1 MSQHASLNEALIACI
16 TAAGGSKI
24 VGPILFPE
32 KNPVLAAQYLRTCL
46 NEGRKERLTPD
57 QVVLIARLG
66 RKAGCH
72 AYMEYLAEDLAY
84 APPQPIEP
92 RDEQDELRR
101 QILAMGTQL
110 QQALDRLNSL
120 QAPAGAPLAVV
131 RGAR

>member
-1 MSQHASLNEALIACI
+1 MTQHASLKEALVACI
-16 TAAGGSKI
+16 TAAGSSKV

-32 KNPVLAAQYLRTCL
+32 KDPVIAAQYLRTCL
-46 NEGRKERLTPD
+46 NEGRKERLTPE

-72 AYMEYLAEDLAY
+72 AYMEWLAHELAY
-84 APPQPIEP
+84 SEPQPVEP

-110 QQALDRLNSL
+110 QQALDRLNAM
-120 QAPAGAPLAVV
+120 QAPAQPLAVV
-131 RGAR
+131 RGSR